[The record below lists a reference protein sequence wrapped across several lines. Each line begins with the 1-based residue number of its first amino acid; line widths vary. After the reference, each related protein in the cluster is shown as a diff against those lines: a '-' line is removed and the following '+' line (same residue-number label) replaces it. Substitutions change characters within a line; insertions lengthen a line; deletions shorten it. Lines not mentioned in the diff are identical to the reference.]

1 MGGGLFTYKRT
12 MKCDACS
19 KSIKYNE
26 NYIYKKT
33 EWIKFCLECSWKYI
47 DNESIKNDPTEDW
60 RISIYE

>member
-1 MGGGLFTYKRT
+1 

-19 KSIKYNE
+19 NSIKYNE

-33 EWIKFCLECSWKYI
+33 EWINFCLDCAKKHIKDSQV
-47 DNESIKNDPTEDW
+47 KNDPMKDW

>member
-1 MGGGLFTYKRT
+1 

-19 KSIKYNE
+19 NSIKYNE

-33 EWIKFCLECSWKYI
+33 EWINFCLECAWKYI

-60 RISIYE
+60 RISIYK